1 MNKPLQAAS
10 QFSLLCQKHKIR
22 RFAIYF
28 INYLTDRNDR
38 FPYLNQRS
46 RYPFMYLN
54 LPKNPKRLFRAKHS
68 AISHYVG
75 YPAWEEWSCHCNVYL
90 EIWCLVAGAQD
101 PELNGEN
108 AFQALC
114 RFTMYTFH
122 TNCFC
127 SDLGSLSQR
136 FPIILIVVNHV
147 FGHLSVYVVHY
158 LPL

>member
-28 INYLTDRNDR
+28 IDRLTDRNDR

-46 RYPFMYLN
+46 RYSFMYLN
-54 LPKNPKRLFRAKHS
+54 PPKNPRRLFRAEHS
-68 AISHYVG
+68 LISHYVG
-75 YPAWEEWSCHCNVYL
+75 YPAREEWSCHCNVYL

-101 PELNGEN
+101 PELNAEN

-127 SDLGSLSQR
+127 SDLW
-136 FPIILIVVNHV
+136 FVIIALLD
-147 FGHLSVYVVHY
+147 HLDRH
-158 LPL
+158 